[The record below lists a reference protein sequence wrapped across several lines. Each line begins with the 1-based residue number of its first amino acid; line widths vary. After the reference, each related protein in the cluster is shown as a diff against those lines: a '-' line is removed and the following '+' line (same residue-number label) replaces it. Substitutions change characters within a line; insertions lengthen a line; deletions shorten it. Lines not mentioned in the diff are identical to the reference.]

1 MSTNS
6 MYFSRYRP
14 AKPITD
20 DLRRHCHI
28 LLDEGLYTNALSLL
42 TDVLIVGASHPH
54 SQEMPAF
61 APIPFHVELVSTL
74 LVHPRYTNQ
83 ADTDEHGELASQCIF
98 LLRNILGILGPI
110 NFKFTEAFSYAPIA
124 TGDKLTSGPC
134 RVATGPGETSAQSDF
149 EDTIN
154 HVRGDIGNKGRIRL
168 CARDFWHMVG
178 WSGNCSA
185 KYPFRWRY
193 LKVWLEYMV
202 DVLVADWKERQRLEL
217 ESSNLCEVEINE
229 RNQTLLQ
236 QSLIV
241 SYLPGARVSRA
252 TAIRRIVQSLF
263 TDGSSSSLRD
273 FPPVFPNETKE
284 LKFHTLAKLMKSD
297 AISSSRDIEEE
308 LYEPEGEELALSC
321 EKIDDTEDGVTV
333 TESSIEGNEIMTLR
347 QRLFTLLVS
356 VANFLPTHLTTP
368 PELINLLCDAIQPT
382 PLPQFTTFIGSC
394 TASFL
399 TESIQ
404 LSLCQALL
412 CRLLP
417 RSTLRPGPNASDIIS
432 QQTLETC
439 YLPFTAVTS
448 SPIENTK
455 VSLLLEN
462 LLRRLI
468 ISHRA
473 YATPSLKE
481 ALETGIMARQSLA
494 SRLGKRARLSQVGD
508 EIRRL
513 NASGIRLQSQLALL
527 KKKPLTTVEMVTDSN
542 EVA

>member
-6 MYFSRYRP
+6 MYFSGYRP

-42 TDVLIVGASHPH
+42 TDILIVGASHPQG
-54 SQEMPAF
+54 QEKPAF
-61 APIPFHVELVSTL
+61 TPMPFHVELVSIL

-83 ADTDEHGELASQCIF
+83 ADTDEHGELASQCIV
-98 LLRNILGILGPI
+98 LLRNILGILGPL
-110 NFKFTEAFSYAPIA
+110 NFKFSEAFSYGPVALS
-124 TGDKLTSGPC
+124 DKLTSGPC
-134 RVATGPGETSAQSDF
+134 RIATGPGETSAQSDF
-149 EDTIN
+149 EDTIY
-154 HVRGDIGNKGRIRL
+154 HVRGVIGNKGRIRL

-185 KYPFRWRY
+185 KYPFRWKY

-202 DVLVADWKERQRLEL
+202 DVLVADWKERQRLDL
-217 ESSNLCEVEINE
+217 ESSNLCEVDTNE

-241 SYLPGARVSRA
+241 SYLPGARVSPT

-284 LKFHTLAKLMKSD
+284 LKFHNLAELKKSD
-297 AISSSRDIEEE
+297 VISPSRDIEEE
-308 LYEPEGEELALSC
+308 LYELEGDKLAVSC
-321 EKIDDTEDGVTV
+321 KEMDDIKDGVAAR
-333 TESSIEGNEIMTLR
+333 ESSIGEIEIMTMR

-368 PELINLLCDAIQPT
+368 SELINLLCDAIQPL

-394 TASFL
+394 TTSFL

-417 RSTLRPGPNASDIIS
+417 RSALRPDPNASDTIS
-432 QQTLETC
+432 QQILETC

-448 SPIENTK
+448 APVENTK
-455 VSLLLEN
+455 VSLLLEI

-494 SRLGKRARLSQVGD
+494 SRLGKRARSSQVGD
-508 EIRRL
+508 DIRRL
-513 NASGIRLQSQLALL
+513 TASGIRLQSLLALL
-527 KKKPLTTVEMVTDSN
+527 KKKLLTRVEIVTDSN